1 MQAEAGWRS
10 TASLEEKK
18 GIWFP
23 DGARIYA
30 VDQMVGPQACAER
43 SIECSFAC
51 RQVVIQTGR
60 ITTGAQQA
68 FLLFVIRSSAL
79 DFLDRKSVV

>member
-1 MQAEAGWRS
+1 VQAGAVWRWRN

-30 VDQMVGPQACAER
+30 VDQTVGPQKGLAE
-43 SIECSFAC
+43 
-51 RQVVIQTGR
+51 GR
-60 ITTGAQQA
+60 TAG
-68 FLLFVIRSSAL
+68 FFKYLFTR
-79 DFLDRKSVV
+79 

>member
-1 MQAEAGWRS
+1 MQAGAVWRWRN

-30 VDQMVGPQACAER
+30 VDQTVGPQKGLAE
-43 SIECSFAC
+43 
-51 RQVVIQTGR
+51 GR
-60 ITTGAQQA
+60 TAG
-68 FLLFVIRSSAL
+68 FFKYLFTR
-79 DFLDRKSVV
+79 

>member
-1 MQAEAGWRS
+1 VQAGAVWRWRN

-30 VDQMVGPQACAER
+30 VDQTVGPQ
-43 SIECSFAC
+43 
-51 RQVVIQTGR
+51 TGLGEGR
-60 ITTGAQQA
+60 AARFSEYWLT
-68 FLLFVIRSSAL
+68 RW
-79 DFLDRKSVV
+79 